1 MHEMTDE
8 AELVQQARAGELN
21 SFNQL
26 VEKYQGQVYN
36 LSWRMLGNAQDAEDA
51 TQETFVLAW
60 QGLPR
65 FKGGDFKTWLLRI
78 ASNVCIDHLRAN
90 RRHQTISLDEL
101 LKDPAIS
108 QLESPEDRVLREELA
123 GLLNRCLLALPEK
136 QRLVVILADVQ
147 GLSYEEIAQITGTS
161 LGTVKSRLNRGRM
174 NLRNLVLKQKELLPP
189 EFRLNK

>member
-1 MHEMTDE
+1 MAEQE
-8 AELVQQARAGELN
+8 ELVQQAKAGELN
-21 SFNQL
+21 SFNRL

-60 QGLPR
+60 QSLPR

-78 ASNVCIDHLRAN
+78 ASNVCIDRLRAN
-90 RRHQTISLDEL
+90 RRHQTVPLDEL
-101 LKDPAIS
+101 LKDPMVS
-108 QLESPEDRVLREELA
+108 QLESPEEGVLREELA
-123 GLLNRCLLALPEK
+123 ELLNRCLLALPEK

-174 NLRNLVLKQKELLPP
+174 NLRSLLLRQKELLPP

>member
-1 MHEMTDE
+1 MTDE
-8 AELVQQARAGELN
+8 VELVQQARAGELN

-26 VEKYQGQVYN
+26 VEKYQEQVYN
-36 LSWRMLGNAQDAEDA
+36 LSWRMLGNTQDAEDA

-60 QGLPR
+60 RGLPR

-78 ASNVCIDHLRAN
+78 ASNVCVDHLRAN
-90 RRHQTISLDEL
+90 RRHQTIPLDEL

-108 QLESPEDRVLREELA
+108 QLDSPEDQLLREELA

-136 QRLVVILADVQ
+136 QRLVIILADVQ

>member
-90 RRHQTISLDEL
+90 RRHQTIPLDEL

>member
-1 MHEMTDE
+1 MAEE
-8 AELVQQARAGELN
+8 VELVQQARAGELN

-36 LSWRMLGNAQDAEDA
+36 LSLRMLGSAQDAEDA

-60 QGLPR
+60 QGLSR

-78 ASNVCIDHLRAN
+78 ASNVCIDLLRIN
-90 RRHQTISLDEL
+90 RRHQTIPLEEL
-101 LKDPAIS
+101 LKDPAA
-108 QLESPEDRVLREELA
+108 QLESPEERALREELA
-123 GLLNRCLLALPEK
+123 GLLNHCLLALPEK
-136 QRLVVILADVQ
+136 QRLVVILADIQ
-147 GLSYEEIAQITGTS
+147 GLTYEEIAQITGTS

-174 NLRNLVLKQKELLPP
+174 NLRSLLLRQKELLPP